1 MRKRLLKSGWT
12 INPKPSKR
20 RSVSNFKT
28 FSSRPSYLSASHQGE
43 AGSGGLAGGDLWFCD
58 YGYDLSRP
66 FTALKV
72 WTVLKS
78 VGTRTLG
85 LTITDNCRQ
94 AARMASLVSE
104 RNSKGEEGVWP
115 AFEVVSN
122 VCCLRVR
129 ADINVKELAEKL
141 QLEEVVARVGEHAKA
156 VTHIQRDMYLD
167 AVRDH
172 RPAMPGMPP
181 VSLFRVKVRTERG
194 RPAECVGRR
203 ASRRLQG

>member
-1 MRKRLLKSGWT
+1 M
-12 INPKPSKR
+12 
-20 RSVSNFKT
+20 
-28 FSSRPSYLSASHQGE
+28 
-43 AGSGGLAGGDLWFCD
+43 GDLWFCD

-104 RNSKGEEGVWP
+104 RNSKGEEDVWP

-141 QLEEVVARVGEHAKA
+141 QLARIVVFSTTIIDGEECLRAALVNHRTSDPDIDIA
-156 VTHIQRDMYLD
+156 VE
-167 AVRDH
+167 AV
-172 RPAMPGMPP
+172 
-181 VSLFRVKVRTERG
+181 F
-194 RPAECVGRR
+194 ECLAVWP
-203 ASRRLQG
+203 SP